1 MVRACVCVCV
11 CVYMRVCV
19 WLCVCVSV
27 VVVVAVAVV
36 VVDTN
41 ACIEYGC
48 SCLCRTKDKH
58 ASSIPFKVW
67 PCFQLCHGPHHCYS
81 NEYVLKLLQRICI
94 EYGRHVVAVAVVV
107 VDTKV
112 EEGRRR

>member
-1 MVRACVCVCV
+1 MCVCV

-41 ACIEYGC
+41 ACMRSVQNLLGFCRHLCKSSLNMYVSHV
-48 SCLCRTKDKH
+48 SCGGVHL
-58 ASSIPFKVW
+58 
-67 PCFQLCHGPHHCYS
+67 
-81 NEYVLKLLQRICI
+81 
-94 EYGRHVVAVAVVV
+94 
-107 VDTKV
+107 
-112 EEGRRR
+112 

>member
-1 MVRACVCVCV
+1 MRVCV

-58 ASSIPFKVW
+58 ASSCLFKVG
-67 PCFQLCHGPHHCYS
+67 PCFQLCHGPHQCHS
-81 NEYVLKLLQRICI
+81 IVAHENVLGTIIFCAVYCTMPDGHSQNRYTRLYPFDI
-94 EYGRHVVAVAVVV
+94 ELA
-107 VDTKV
+107 
-112 EEGRRR
+112 EE

>member
-1 MVRACVCVCV
+1 
-11 CVYMRVCV
+11 MRVCV

-67 PCFQLCHGPHHCYS
+67 PCFQLCHGPHQCYS
-81 NEYVLKLLQRICI
+81 NEYVLKFYIFVIR
-94 EYGRHVVAVAVVV
+94 VAASCYP
-107 VDTKV
+107 V
-112 EEGRRR
+112 ELFIR